1 MRCATIRRDEWSVEP
16 HKIIEFDSTRH
27 RRSEPSD
34 ECGSA
39 VTIAEVQDL
48 MWRQVGLFR
57 DREGLSGALAVLDPL
72 WREMDA
78 RIAGGEPLDLAAWRA
93 ASIVTVARLI
103 ARAALRR
110 EESRGGHFRSD
121 YPQRDDIHWKRR
133 ASETQRRKLKEH
145 LDRMEEQAK
154 GGKGGGKEPPQVTEI
169 TPQSKDFSQW
179 YLDVVRRAELADYT
193 PVKGCMA
200 IRPYGYAIWELIQ
213 QALDKRFKAT
223 GHVNAYF
230 PLFIPASLLMKEK
243 EHVEGFAPQVA
254 WVTKGG
260 DEELAEPLVVRP
272 TSEVIIGTMYSKW
285 IKSWRDLPVLINQWA
300 NVVRWEKVTR
310 PFLRTTEFLWQE
322 GHTAHETEAEAQEE
336 TLQILALYK
345 EFAENELAM
354 PVVDGQKSE
363 SEKFAGASKT
373 YSIEALMGDG
383 RALQAGT
390 SHNLGQNFAKAFE
403 IQFQGRDK
411 TLQHAWTTSWGVS
424 TRLIGGVIMT
434 HGDDN
439 GLILPPRVAPYQV
452 VIVPIPRGNWQETVL
467 PKAREIEA
475 ELTRRAFACMLDER
489 DAYTPGWKFAEWE
502 LRGVPLRLE
511 IGPKDIEK
519 AQVVLA
525 RRDTRAKSSLP
536 MDGLLPPSRRC
547 STRFRGAA
555 AARAHVPRGAH
566 DAGRDLRRVQERMEG
581 RPGFVIAGVVR
592 QRRVRGGRSRPRRR
606 PRFATFR
613 SAARRRPARASGAAS
628 PPTAKPG
635 SRRRIRPLG

>member
-1 MRCATIRRDEWSVEP
+1 MA
-16 HKIIEFDSTRH
+16 
-27 RRSEPSD
+27 
-34 ECGSA
+34 
-39 VTIAEVQDL
+39 
-48 MWRQVGLFR
+48 
-57 DREGLSGALAVLDPL
+57 
-72 WREMDA
+72 
-78 RIAGGEPLDLAAWRA
+78 
-93 ASIVTVARLI
+93 
-103 ARAALRR
+103 
-110 EESRGGHFRSD
+110 
-121 YPQRDDIHWKRR
+121 
-133 ASETQRRKLKEH
+133 
-145 LDRMEEQAK
+145 EQATARS
-154 GGKGGGKEPPQVTEI
+154 KEKEKTDALVTEI
-169 TPQSKDFSQW
+169 TPQSEDFSRW

-213 QALDKRFKAT
+213 QGLDKRFKES

-230 PLFIPASLLMKEK
+230 PLFIPESLLMREA

-254 WVTKGG
+254 WVTRGG
-260 DEELAEPLVVRP
+260 EEDLEERLIIRP

-322 GHTAHETEAEAQEE
+322 GHTAHETEAEAQDE
-336 TLQILALYK
+336 TMRILRIYK
-345 EFAENELAM
+345 DFVETQLAM
-354 PVVDGQKSE
+354 PVIDGQKSD

-434 HGDDN
+434 HGDDS

-452 VIVPIPRGNWQETVL
+452 VIVPIARGNWQETVL
-467 PKAREIEA
+467 PRARDIQN
-475 ELTRRAFACMLDER
+475 ELTAKGIRVMLDDR

-502 LRGVPLRLE
+502 MRGVPLRLE

-519 AQVVLA
+519 SQVLLA
-525 RRDTRAKSSLP
+525 RRDTREKLP
-536 MDGLLPPSRRC
+536 TAMDGLAANIVSLLDTIQDNLFQRALQ
-547 STRFRGAA
+547 FRKE
-555 AARAHVPRGAH
+555 HTQ
-566 DAGRDLRRVQERMEG
+566 RVSNYDEFKSLMEG
-581 RPGFVIAGVVR
+581 RPGFVIAPWCGSAECEAEIKAET
-592 QRRVRGGRSRPRRR
+592 Q
-606 PRFATFR
+606 ATLR
-613 SAARRRPARASGAAS
+613 NIPMTGIAASGVCVKCGRAAAAEAWF
-628 PPTAKPG
+628 AKAY
-635 SRRRIRPLG
+635 